1 MYRLFIIFSTIS
13 LIAGL
18 IAMFMWVRVYQQ
30 TQKGSIAWLLL
41 ALTAVFLITTSVFP
55 AIAIQYSGIED
66 AMDAILMF
74 LAFWSVV
81 YTGTFAGAGFLVYR
95 AFKTVPREQI
105 GEFLMEGMVWSIPT
119 ADEVSNLLGKST
131 LLEYTPESRYEDA
144 VIEITLRIFGECRN
158 AVLIS
163 NEPRISEYR
172 NKLHDLIDIGA
183 MKFIE
188 ISSTATEISESNGV
202 VILPLQQIERFSDL
216 FDQLHEGVW
225 VIFEPVSH
233 LISEQGVDK
242 AYDLIS
248 KSVEVFSH
256 KQFNVIALINKKAHD
271 EDVISRFEG
280 LFINHA
286 VLTTD
291 KIQVLKGKKE
301 EYIRLIVGDRFF
313 IHGDAKS
320 TDD

>member
-1 MYRLFIIFSTIS
+1 MYSLFIIFSTIS

-30 TQKGSIAWLLL
+30 TQKGSVAWLLL

-95 AFKTVPREQI
+95 AFRIVPREQI
-105 GEFLMEGMVWSIPT
+105 GEFLVEGMVWSIPT

-131 LLEYTPESRYEDA
+131 LVEYTPESRYEDA

-188 ISSTATEISESNGV
+188 ISSTASEISESDGV
-202 VILPLQQIERFSDL
+202 VTLPLQHIERFSDL

-233 LISEQGVDK
+233 LISEEGIDK
-242 AYDLIS
+242 AYDVIS

-256 KQFNVIALINKKAHD
+256 KQFNVIALINKEAHD
-271 EDVISRFEG
+271 EGVISRFEG

-291 KIQVLKGKKE
+291 KIRVLKGKKE
-301 EYIRLIVGDRFF
+301 EYIRLMVGDRFF
-313 IHGDAKS
+313 IHGDANS